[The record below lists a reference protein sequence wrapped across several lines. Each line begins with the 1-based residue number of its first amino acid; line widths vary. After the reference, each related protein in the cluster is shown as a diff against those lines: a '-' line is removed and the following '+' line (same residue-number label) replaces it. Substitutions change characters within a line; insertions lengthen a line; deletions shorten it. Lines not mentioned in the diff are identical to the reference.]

1 MAIPTSYCLSVPT
14 DGVAASNVRDRL
26 FGKLLSAVLSLLFGL
41 AILVLPPVANEQLAA
56 AEKMLQKPLVAVVV
70 AVALVAVS
78 AWKLRFAVA
87 IAGLLAVIAAVQIG
101 YYIVTTQPG
110 RAVATTASSWDS
122 HPLATGAKGFAENQ
136 PDVFGRARLEWS
148 GNSLRLNLH
157 SETGTTQQGFYLDGG
172 ATNSSFLFTA
182 RVTKVDGGDAVTC
195 PLLFGIKDNRS
206 YYTFR
211 IQALPTGGYK
221 AIAYQIIPNT
231 PVFTS
236 GFHSVLLD
244 ETKALPYI
252 NHWNLVKPSERN
264 SITLGIKA
272 ESDSYQFF
280 VNSRQVFDRRID
292 GLPTH
297 TVAVGVTVLANG
309 LKSDAV
315 CQYDD
320 VSLKVKP

>member
-1 MAIPTSYCLSVPT
+1 VSTAGAPPS
-14 DGVAASNVRDRL
+14 DKRDRL
-26 FGKLLSAVLSLLFGL
+26 FGKFLSAVLSLLFGL
-41 AILVLPPVANEQLAA
+41 AALILPPVANEQLAT
-56 AEKMLQKPLVAVVV
+56 AEKTLQKPLVAV
-70 AVALVAVS
+70 AAAAALVVVS

-87 IAGLLAVIAAVQIG
+87 ITGLLAVVAGIQVT
-101 YYIVTTQPG
+101 YYLVTTDPG
-110 RAVATTASSWDS
+110 RKATQSASSWES
-122 HPLATGAKGFAENQ
+122 RPLASGANGFAENH

-148 GNSLRLNLH
+148 GDSLRLNLH

-172 ATNSSFLFTA
+172 TVDSNFLFTA

-206 YYTFR
+206 YFTFR

-221 AIAYQIIPNT
+221 AVAYQIVPNT

-236 GFHSVLLD
+236 GFHGVLLD
-244 ETKALPYI
+244 ETKALPYV
-252 NHWNLVKPSERN
+252 NHWNIVKPSERN
-264 SITLGIKA
+264 SITLAIRA
-272 ESDSYQFF
+272 EGDAYQFY
-280 VNSRQVFDRRID
+280 VNSRQVFARRID
-292 GLPTH
+292 DVPSH

-320 VSLKVKP
+320 VSLKVKG